1 MNVIKNQE
9 KALTYYFNSLNIGP
23 KADAAFTPS
32 NVRIESGLAGR
43 FEFRHS
49 SIEYEQ
55 VRILYNKV
63 LTEDERSNL
72 I

>member
-1 MNVIKNQE
+1 
-9 KALTYYFNSLNIGP
+9 
-23 KADAAFTPS
+23 
-32 NVRIESGLAGR
+32 LAGR